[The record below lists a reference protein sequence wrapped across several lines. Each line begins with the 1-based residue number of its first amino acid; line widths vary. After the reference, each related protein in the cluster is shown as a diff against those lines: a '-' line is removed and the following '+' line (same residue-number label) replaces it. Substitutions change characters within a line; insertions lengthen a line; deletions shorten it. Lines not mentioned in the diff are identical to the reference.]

1 MADTKRGFRVNG
13 RTVKLR
19 GACIHHDSGLLGSA
33 TYETAQYRQIC
44 EIETGRIQCLIRMA
58 HHPIGEALL
67 RACDHL
73 GMYVMEETFDMWQSC
88 KSDFDYG
95 MFFEDQWR
103 NDVALMVQ
111 KDYNHPSVVMYSVGN
126 EIPEFGTDA
135 GAGFCAEIS
144 DYIRS
149 MDDTRLLEPAALTVF
164 L

>member
-1 MADTKRGFRVNG
+1 
-13 RTVKLR
+13 
-19 GACIHHDSGLLGSA
+19 
-33 TYETAQYRQIC
+33 
-44 EIETGRIQCLIRMA
+44 MA

-149 MDDTRLLEPAALTVF
+149 MDDTRLLTCGINGIFITGDHLDEIVTEY
-164 L
+164 